1 MKNRIRINATKTC
14 IMSGAA
20 LLCIAAI
27 LASVSCKGKIKPGN
41 VEPARKEISRVTLQT
56 VTPAVTT
63 AAYETSGTVKA
74 KNIGII
80 SSRLMA
86 TVKKICAR
94 EGDRVRAGD
103 ILVYLDDS
111 DVMQKRLAAE
121 AGYKEAEKALD
132 VARDQRSLADVT
144 WQRYSK
150 LFEEKVVSRHE
161 FDQIETQKKV
171 ADTEYG
177 RAQQTLERARAMQE
191 EARAYHGFTKIRSP
205 YAGIVTAKKID
216 EGSMAVPGIP
226 IMTVE
231 DISRF
236 TIEVNADERSY
247 KNLSIGMSV
256 PVYVDSLGE
265 TRTGKISRIAPA
277 VDPSTRTFNMEVLI
291 GGNGLRSGLSAK
303 VFLPGGQ
310 KETILV
316 TRKAIV
322 EKGQL
327 TGIYTA
333 DTKGV
338 ISYRLVKTGKPV
350 GDQVEVLS
358 GIKSGDRIVVDGIDN
373 VIDGG
378 KLKQ

>member
-1 MKNRIRINATKTC
+1 MKNRIRIDRSKIYITNGIAV
-14 IMSGAA
+14 
-20 LLCIAAI
+20 LCIAV
-27 LASVSCKGKIKPGN
+27 LFVCTSCKGKIKPGN
-41 VEPARKEISRVTLQT
+41 VEPARKEISGVTLQT
-56 VTPAVTT
+56 VTPAFTT
-63 AAYETSGTVKA
+63 AVYETSGTVKA

-86 TVKKICAR
+86 AVKKVSVK
-94 EGDRVRAGD
+94 EGDSVKAGD
-103 ILVYLDDS
+103 VLIHLDDS
-111 DVMQKRLAAE
+111 DVLQKRLAAE
-121 AGYKEAEKALD
+121 AGYNEARKALD

-150 LFEEKVVSRHE
+150 LLEEKVVSRQE

-171 ADTEYG
+171 ADAEYG
-177 RAQQTLERARAMQE
+177 RAQQTLERAKALQE

-216 EGSMAVPGIP
+216 EGTMAVPGTP

-231 DISRF
+231 DISQF
-236 TIEVNADERSY
+236 KIEVNADETFY
-247 KNLSIGMSV
+247 KSLSIGMGV
-256 PVYVDSLGE
+256 PVHVDSLNE
-265 TRTGKISRIAPA
+265 TRPGKISRIAPA
-277 VDPSTRTFNMEVLI
+277 VDPSTRTFTMEVLI

-303 VFLPGGQ
+303 VLLPGGP
-310 KETILV
+310 KETIFV
-316 TRKAIV
+316 VKKAIV

-327 TGIYTA
+327 TGVYAA
-333 DTKGV
+333 DSKGV
-338 ISYRLVKTGKPV
+338 ISYRLVKTGKPA

-358 GIKSGDRIVVDGIDN
+358 GIKSGDRIVVDGIDK

>member
-121 AGYKEAEKALD
+121 PAIKKP
-132 VARDQRSLADVT
+132 RRRS
-144 WQRYSK
+144 
-150 LFEEKVVSRHE
+150 
-161 FDQIETQKKV
+161 
-171 ADTEYG
+171 
-177 RAQQTLERARAMQE
+177 M
-191 EARAYHGFTKIRSP
+191 
-205 YAGIVTAKKID
+205 
-216 EGSMAVPGIP
+216 
-226 IMTVE
+226 
-231 DISRF
+231 
-236 TIEVNADERSY
+236 
-247 KNLSIGMSV
+247 
-256 PVYVDSLGE
+256 
-265 TRTGKISRIAPA
+265 
-277 VDPSTRTFNMEVLI
+277 
-291 GGNGLRSGLSAK
+291 
-303 VFLPGGQ
+303 
-310 KETILV
+310 
-316 TRKAIV
+316 
-322 EKGQL
+322 
-327 TGIYTA
+327 
-333 DTKGV
+333 
-338 ISYRLVKTGKPV
+338 
-350 GDQVEVLS
+350 
-358 GIKSGDRIVVDGIDN
+358 
-373 VIDGG
+373 
-378 KLKQ
+378 

>member
-1 MKNRIRINATKTC
+1 M
-14 IMSGAA
+14 
-20 LLCIAAI
+20 
-27 LASVSCKGKIKPGN
+27 
-41 VEPARKEISRVTLQT
+41 
-56 VTPAVTT
+56 
-63 AAYETSGTVKA
+63 
-74 KNIGII
+74 
-80 SSRLMA
+80 
-86 TVKKICAR
+86 
-94 EGDRVRAGD
+94 
-103 ILVYLDDS
+103 
-111 DVMQKRLAAE
+111 
-121 AGYKEAEKALD
+121 
-132 VARDQRSLADVT
+132 
-144 WQRYSK
+144 
-150 LFEEKVVSRHE
+150 
-161 FDQIETQKKV
+161 